1 MASAKNEEG
10 EQLFPRR
17 WDSEFIDLPIV
28 RNQHQPIFSS
38 QMMSSIVQKASG
50 QYRVLYALLAASGL
64 RIGEAFGLTIENI
77 SPDYSTIRVRQSVWD
92 RSIQSPKTP
101 SAIRVVDLSS
111 DISAMLKELIGKRR
125 EGFVFENGQGKAL
138 APSNVLRRNLHPLL
152 ASIAVAKT
160 GFHSF
165 RRFRATHLSKSRTP
179 ESLMKFWMGHA
190 ATSQNEEYVKLF
202 AEVDYRKDV
211 ATLWDLALIFCQQ
224 SQLSVLSVKILCNR
238 KKRKLRKWLI
248 GEGLKWR
255 ARRDSNSRP
264 SGSTP
269 D

>member
-64 RIGEAFGLTIENI
+64 RIGEALGLTIENI
-77 SPDYSTIRVRQSVWD
+77 SPDCSTIRVRQSVWD

-138 APSNVLRRNLHPLL
+138 APSNVLRRNCIRCWLPLEL
-152 ASIAVAKT
+152 PRLVSI
-160 GFHSF
+160 HSGDS
-165 RRFRATHLSKSRTP
+165 AQRT
-179 ESLMKFWMGHA
+179 SANHA
-190 ATSQNEEYVKLF
+190 PQN
-202 AEVDYRKDV
+202 R
-211 ATLWDLALIFCQQ
+211 
-224 SQLSVLSVKILCNR
+224 S
-238 KKRKLRKWLI
+238 
-248 GEGLKWR
+248 
-255 ARRDSNSRP
+255 
-264 SGSTP
+264 
-269 D
+269 